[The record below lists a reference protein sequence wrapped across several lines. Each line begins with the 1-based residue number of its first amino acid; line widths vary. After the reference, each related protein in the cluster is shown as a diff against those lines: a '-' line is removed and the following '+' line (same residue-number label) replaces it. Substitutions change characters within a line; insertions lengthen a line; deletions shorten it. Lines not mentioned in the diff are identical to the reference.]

1 MTLVP
6 VSSSEYKG
14 AYDWLITTNLI
25 VGKMKFRAN
34 DGWNINLGDT
44 NADGTLDLGGTDIDV
59 TEAGN
64 FTIRLILNPS
74 GYTYTLKK
82 NF

>member
-6 VSSSEYKG
+6 VSDSEYKG
-14 AYDWLITTNLI
+14 AYDWLITIDLT

-34 DGWNINLGDT
+34 DGWDLNLGDT
-44 NADGTLDLGGTDIDV
+44 NADGTLVLGGTDIDV

-64 FTIRLILNPS
+64 YTISLILNPS